1 MILRVGHRLRSQCAL
16 LLLAAIAA
24 GCAASVIP
32 AIHSEPERLNVAR
45 RMVDQRKYL
54 AAIELLKGYVQNNAG
69 SAEVDEAIY
78 LLGTA
83 YLRSKEWPS
92 AAVEFERL
100 IRDYPESDSTPS
112 ASFRLGEALFGQARP
127 PDFDQEYTVKAIDQW
142 RNYRSDHP
150 GHWLNDEADRRIDF
164 ARNRLGNKLLSTGRL
179 YLKLRLPGPARAYF
193 GRIEREFSPSLL
205 RGEAEVGL
213 AGCDAMEGRRDE
225 AIERLAAIEREYAG
239 QPVAAKAAHERA
251 RLSRKSKK

>member
-1 MILRVGHRLRSQCAL
+1 MILRVGLRLRSQCAL
-16 LLLAAIAA
+16 LVLAAIAA
-24 GCAASVIP
+24 GCAASVLP

-45 RMVDQRKYL
+45 RMLEQRKYV
-54 AAIELLKGYVQNNAG
+54 AAIELLKVYVQNNAG
-69 SAEVDEAIY
+69 SAEVDEAVY
-78 LLGTA
+78 LLGEA
-83 YLRSKEWPS
+83 YLRTKEWPS

-142 RNYRSDHP
+142 RRYRSDHP

-179 YLKLRLPGPARAYF
+179 YLKLKLPGPARAYF
-193 GRIEREFSPSLL
+193 ERIELEFAPSLL
-205 RGEAEVGL
+205 RGEAELGL
-213 AGCDAMEGRRDE
+213 ATCDAMEGHRD
-225 AIERLAAIEREYAG
+225 AALERLAAVERDYAG
-239 QPVAAKAAHERA
+239 QPLASRAAHERA
-251 RLSRKSKK
+251 HLSRKSKQ